1 MSQENGKDYFEGSN
15 KYLANPFVD
24 IIIIIIC
31 IIYNYWYYLHG
42 TTHPYNSGFLT
53 QQHVSRNVNI
63 GQNRKQ

>member
-1 MSQENGKDYFEGSN
+1 MSQEKGKDYFEGSN

-24 IIIIIIC
+24 KL
-31 IIYNYWYYLHG
+31 YYLHR